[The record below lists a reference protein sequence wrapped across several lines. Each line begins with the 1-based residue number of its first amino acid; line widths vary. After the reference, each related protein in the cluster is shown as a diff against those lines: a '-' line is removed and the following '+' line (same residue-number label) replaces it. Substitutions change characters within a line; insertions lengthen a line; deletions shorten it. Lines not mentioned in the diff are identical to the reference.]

1 MVKDYTRVITHQ
13 NYRNAAKLKKYYHR
27 VVKKIY
33 MKPNLFGKN
42 YTGPKYSPYIF
53 FNDEFLVTK
62 IPKYVIPI
70 MGGGVFNSS
79 SYNYKGD
86 VERGRDRPTFCIFIL
101 VM

>member
-27 VVKKIY
+27 VAKKIY
-33 MKPNLFGKN
+33 IKPSLFGKN
-42 YTGPKYSPYIF
+42 YTERKYTDYIF

-62 IPKYVIPI
+62 IAKYVIPV

-86 VERGRDRPTFCIFIL
+86 VERRRNRAAFCIFIL